1 MSTATKFNK
10 QQIIR
15 NSLIDYIQTEIGLQ
29 LDSLCDVCEY
39 EGGRYIHFG
48 LRTNRSDEIVLL
60 DFDADEEMDD
70 PWGYAAFYLGCYDS
84 NDYEA
89 PEVFEPVTQFRE
101 RVEQFVDGI
110 LLA

>member
-10 QQIIR
+10 KEIIR
-15 NSLIDYIQTEIGLQ
+15 NSLIDYIQTEIGLR
-29 LDSLCDVCEY
+29 LDSLCNVYEY

-48 LRTNRSDEIVLL
+48 LSTNRSDEIVLL
-60 DFDADEEMDD
+60 DLDDDEEMED
-70 PWGYAAFYLGCYDS
+70 PWGYAAFYLGCYDTD
-84 NDYEA
+84 DYEA
-89 PEVFEPVTQFRE
+89 PDGFGPVTRFRE